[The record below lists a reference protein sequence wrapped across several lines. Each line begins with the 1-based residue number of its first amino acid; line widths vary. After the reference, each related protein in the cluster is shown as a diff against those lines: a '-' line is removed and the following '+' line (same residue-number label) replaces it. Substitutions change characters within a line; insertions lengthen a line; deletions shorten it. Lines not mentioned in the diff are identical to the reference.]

1 MLYPNLVS
9 AMAKEKVTKT
19 DIANLLGIHFNTVTA
34 KIEGETTSDKRNYQ
48 VGFTAIE
55 AIVLRDTFFKS
66 YDLTWL
72 FTFSIEQSA

>member
-9 AMAKEKVTKT
+9 AMTKEKVTKT

-34 KIEGETTSDKRNYQ
+34 KMEGETTSDKRSYQ
-48 VGFTAIE
+48 IGFTAIE
-55 AIVLRDTFFKS
+55 AIILRDTFFKS

-72 FTFSIEQSA
+72 FSFSFEQSA